1 MPDFNLLLTADA
13 HTFKLS
19 EHPSNRGTKSVR
31 NSDEFATELQYSPPN
46 PPTGAIAL
54 GGNRY
59 SGNSVEG
66 EKPMPKVKPSAAIA
80 NYAVSQA
87 VECQKRAR
95 QREAQA
101 RRHEA
106 ASQFEDACKC
116 RSDAELERQRAH
128 EYTMAAEMVRE
139 AASIR
144 EARKTENAVKT
155 LYLANPY
162 GFSKMQK
169 RTLLPE
175 LQQALESLG
184 AEVWEP
190 FARNNQ
196 IAMIE
201 PGWAYKVGQADMR
214 DVWSSDGIFAVVNGC
229 PPDEGVM
236 VELGMAIA
244 WGKPTFLFRDDFRR
258 CTDSEN
264 YPLNLMLYTGL
275 PEEKWRDYWY
285 ESIEELSDPD
295 KALASWLA
303 KK

>member
-1 MPDFNLLLTADA
+1 M
-13 HTFKLS
+13 
-19 EHPSNRGTKSVR
+19 G
-31 NSDEFATELQYSPPN
+31 
-46 PPTGAIAL
+46 
-54 GGNRY
+54 
-59 SGNSVEG
+59 
-66 EKPMPKVKPSAAIA
+66 
-80 NYAVSQA
+80 
-87 VECQKRAR
+87 
-95 QREAQA
+95 
-101 RRHEA
+101 
-106 ASQFEDACKC
+106 
-116 RSDAELERQRAH
+116 
-128 EYTMAAEMVRE
+128 
-139 AASIR
+139 
-144 EARKTENAVKT
+144 KT

-169 RTLLPE
+169 QTLLPE

-196 IAMIE
+196 IAMIK
-201 PGWAYKVGQADMR
+201 PGWAYEVGQADMR
-214 DVWSSDGIFAVVNGC
+214 DVRDSDGIFAVVNGC

-275 PEEKWRDYWY
+275 PENGWKDSCYD
-285 ESIEELSDPD
+285 SIEELSDPN
-295 KALASWLA
+295 KSLVRWLA